1 MAEEL
6 NNEKLQMPLLII
18 DSGVLT
24 KSFQKPVSIGI
35 VFKNVS
41 SLNTP
46 AYLPVRCTQT
56 GDMMQGTRRVY
67 SGLTWHATSL
77 AQTNEKR
84 NA

>member
-56 GDMMQGTRRVY
+56 GDMMPRYPARLFWLDVACDFI
-67 SGLTWHATSL
+67 S
-77 AQTNEKR
+77 TNK
-84 NA
+84 